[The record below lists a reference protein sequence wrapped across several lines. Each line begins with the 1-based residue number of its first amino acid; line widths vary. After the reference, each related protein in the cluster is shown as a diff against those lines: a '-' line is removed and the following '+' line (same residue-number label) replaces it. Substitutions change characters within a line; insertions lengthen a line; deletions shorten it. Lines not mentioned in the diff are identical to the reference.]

1 MHLSLP
7 TDPLKAGQELGEF
20 VCHAA
25 RKIEVA
31 NRHNKAT
38 YRQVMALAMT
48 SMVGALIQDIG
59 LDGLEVLF
67 ENLKIAAQEVA
78 GAAND
83 EGQS

>member
-31 NRHNKAT
+31 NRHNKHT

-59 LDGLEVLF
+59 LDVLF
-67 ENLKIAAQEVA
+67 ESLRAAAKDVA
-78 GAAND
+78 GSAND
-83 EGQS
+83 EDKQS